1 MNRDD
6 WEDGVIKCAVVQLI
20 IAGIITLKVIY

>member
-1 MNRDD
+1 MNRDG
-6 WEDGVIKCAVVQLI
+6 EDGVIKCAVVQLI